1 MTSIALI
8 MSSLLAIFWLYDVKQ
23 EGELVLNNAWGVAT
37 IAREEGTEVPH
48 ITGDSINSVI
58 YAQGFAHAQTRLWQM
73 ERMRRIAK
81 G

>member
-1 MTSIALI
+1 M
-8 MSSLLAIFWLYDVKQ
+8 
-23 EGELVLNNAWGVAT
+23 VLNNAWGIST